1 MQLLIQTGQTAQAIE
16 EAKRVLAVNPKIPG
30 IWLPIAKAQSDAGA
44 PPDSVMAS
52 LRSSIAAGDSAAL
65 VATYAT
71 GLGQAEQKKAV
82 ASKDVDGFRRALRYL
97 QFSDSVQKSAAA
109 AFLQGAT
116 HLQKGQ
122 ALLEQAREKKSCEM
136 AKEATQDFTDAQ
148 IFIPRGAA
156 EFRDQAGQLMT
167 ALQQLS
173 PYGDQMVKA
182 LCKGK

>member
-1 MQLLIQTGQTAQAIE
+1 MHTQ
-16 EAKRVLAVNPKIPG
+16 R
-30 IWLPIAKAQSDAGA
+30 
-44 PPDSVMAS
+44 
-52 LRSSIAAGDSAAL
+52 
-65 VATYAT
+65 
-71 GLGQAEQKKAV
+71 
-82 ASKDVDGFRRALRYL
+82 
-97 QFSDSVQKSAAA
+97 FS
-109 AFLQGAT
+109 FLQGAT

-122 ALLEQAREKKSCEM
+122 ALLEQARDKKSCDM

-156 EFRDQAGQLMT
+156 EFRDQAGQLMS